1 MITVVEV
8 SLQDSLRGMNG
19 DIVSALAQR
28 TTRLEV
34 VRSNMSLL
42 IAPLHN
48 TLNGP
53 EMRPVPWRVRGL
65 PT

>member
-8 SLQDSLRGMNG
+8 SLQDSLRGMCGN
-19 DIVSALAQR
+19 IMSALVHR

-42 IAPLHN
+42 IGSPHK
-48 TLNGP
+48 TLNSP
-53 EMRPVPWRVRGL
+53 EM
-65 PT
+65 

>member
-8 SLQDSLRGMNG
+8 SLQDSLRGMRG
-19 DIVSALAQR
+19 DIVSALVQR

-42 IAPLHN
+42 IAPLHK
-48 TLNGP
+48 TLNSP
-53 EMRPVPWRVRGL
+53 EMGPNL
-65 PT
+65 